1 MRSYASPPFAHMNF
15 WRQDMQTFQR
25 RRALLAA
32 ALGSVLAC
40 GGGFAKAQDGYP
52 SRPIRIVVPYPPGGF
67 NDTLGRLAAS
77 KLSTAWK
84 QPVVVENKPGGGTV
98 IGTQAAAA
106 AAPDGYTLLV
116 VQFPFAA
123 NPWLY
128 KSLPYDTAKAFAPVV
143 LAGRSPMLIVSH
155 AAGPLRT
162 LADVLGAAKA
172 RPGALNYGSSGAGSS
187 NHLAMALFESV
198 SGTRMTQVPYKG
210 STPLLTDLAGGQVDL
225 AVDLLPHALPFI
237 QSGKVR
243 PLAIASTRRSPLMPE
258 LPTAAE
264 AGVPG
269 YEVTSWHGFV
279 VPAGTPQPII
289 ARLNRELNTILAMDD
304 VKKVFA
310 QQGVVPDGGT
320 PTQFQ
325 AFIDSQMALWKK
337 VVQDGRITAE

>member
-1 MRSYASPPFAHMNF
+1 
-15 WRQDMQTFQR
+15 MQTFQR
-25 RRALLAA
+25 RRALLATAVGA
-32 ALGSVLAC
+32 ALALAFVA
-40 GGGFAKAQDGYP
+40 GAARAQDSYP
-52 SRPIRIVVPYPPGGF
+52 TKPIRIVVPYPAGGF
-67 NDTLGRLAAS
+67 NDTLGRLVAT
-77 KLSTAWK
+77 KLSVAWK
-84 QPVVVENKPGGGTV
+84 QPVIVDNKPGGGTV
-98 IGTQAAAA
+98 IGTQAAAT
-106 AAPDGYTLLV
+106 APADGYTLLV

-128 KSLPYDTAKAFAPVV
+128 KSLPYDSAKAFAPVV

-162 LADVLGAAKA
+162 LGDVLAAAKA
-172 RPGALNYGSSGAGSS
+172 KPGALNYGSSGAGSS

-243 PLAIASTRRSPLMPE
+243 ALAIASTERSPLMPE

-279 VPAGTPQPII
+279 VPAGTPQPVIDK
-289 ARLNRELNTILAMDD
+289 LNRELNTILAMDD

-320 PTQFQ
+320 PAQFQ
-325 AFIDSQMALWKK
+325 RFIDSQMTLWKK

>member
-1 MRSYASPPFAHMNF
+1 
-15 WRQDMQTFQR
+15 MQTFQR
-25 RRALLAA
+25 RRALLATAVGTALALAFVAGA
-32 ALGSVLAC
+32 AR
-40 GGGFAKAQDGYP
+40 AQDSYP
-52 SRPIRIVVPYPPGGF
+52 IKPIRIVVPYPAGGF
-67 NDTLGRLAAS
+67 NDTLGRLVAT
-77 KLSTAWK
+77 KLSVAWK
-84 QPVVVENKPGGGTV
+84 QPVIVDNKPGGGTV
-98 IGTQAAAA
+98 IGTQAAAT
-106 AAPDGYTLLV
+106 APADGYTLLV

-128 KSLPYDTAKAFAPVV
+128 KSLPYDSAKAFAPVV

-162 LADVLGAAKA
+162 LGDVLAAAKA
-172 RPGALNYGSSGAGSS
+172 KPGALNYGSSGAGSS

-210 STPLLTDLAGGQVDL
+210 STPLLTELAGGQVDL

-243 PLAIASTRRSPLMPE
+243 ALAIASTERSPLMPE

-279 VPAGTPQPII
+279 VPAGTPQPVIDK
-289 ARLNRELNTILAMDD
+289 LNRELNTILAMDD

-320 PTQFQ
+320 PAQFRR
-325 AFIDSQMALWKK
+325 FIDSQMTLWKK

>member
-1 MRSYASPPFAHMNF
+1 
-15 WRQDMQTFQR
+15 MQTFQR

-32 ALGSVLAC
+32 AVGTLALAFIA
-40 GGGFAKAQDGYP
+40 GAARAQDSYP
-52 SRPIRIVVPYPPGGF
+52 AKPIRIVVPYPAGGF
-67 NDTLGRLAAS
+67 NDTLGRLVAN
-77 KLSTAWK
+77 KLSAAWK
-84 QPVVVENKPGGGTV
+84 QPVIVDNKPGGGTV

-106 AAPDGYTLLV
+106 APADGYTLLV

-128 KSLPYDTAKAFAPVV
+128 KSLPYDSAKAFAPVV

-162 LADVLGAAKA
+162 LGDVLATAKA
-172 RPGALNYGSSGAGSS
+172 KPGVLNYGSSGSGSS

-243 PLAIASTRRSPLMPE
+243 ALAIASTKRSPLMPE

-269 YEVTSWHGFV
+269 YEVSSWHGFV
-279 VPAGTPQPII
+279 VPAGTPQPVIDK
-289 ARLNRELNTILAMDD
+289 LNREMNTIFAMDD

-320 PTQFQ
+320 PAQFQ
-325 AFIDSQMALWKK
+325 RFIDSQMALWKK

>member
-1 MRSYASPPFAHMNF
+1 
-15 WRQDMQTFQR
+15 MQTFQR
-25 RRALLAA
+25 RRALLATAVGTALALAFVAGA
-32 ALGSVLAC
+32 AR
-40 GGGFAKAQDGYP
+40 AQDSYP
-52 SRPIRIVVPYPPGGF
+52 TKPIRIVVPYPAGGF
-67 NDTLGRLAAS
+67 NDTLGRLVAT
-77 KLSTAWK
+77 KLSVAWK
-84 QPVVVENKPGGGTV
+84 QPVIVDNKPGGGTV
-98 IGTQAAAA
+98 IGTQAAAT
-106 AAPDGYTLLV
+106 APADGYTLLV

-128 KSLPYDTAKAFAPVV
+128 KSLPYDSAKAFAPVV

-162 LADVLGAAKA
+162 LGDVLAAAKA
-172 RPGALNYGSSGAGSS
+172 KPGALNYGSSGAGSS

-243 PLAIASTRRSPLMPE
+243 ALAIASTERSPLMPE

-279 VPAGTPQPII
+279 VPAGTPQPVIDK
-289 ARLNRELNTILAMDD
+289 LNRELNTILAMDD

-320 PTQFQ
+320 PAQFRR
-325 AFIDSQMALWKK
+325 FIDSQMTLWKK

>member
-1 MRSYASPPFAHMNF
+1 
-15 WRQDMQTFQR
+15 MQTFQR

-32 ALGSVLAC
+32 AVGAALALAFVV
-40 GGGFAKAQDGYP
+40 GPARAQDSYP
-52 SRPIRIVVPYPPGGF
+52 AKPIRIVVPYPAGGF
-67 NDTLGRLAAS
+67 NDTLGRLVAN
-77 KLSTAWK
+77 KLSAAWK
-84 QPVVVENKPGGGTV
+84 QPVIVDNKPGGGTV
-98 IGTQAAAA
+98 IGTQAAAT
-106 AAPDGYTLLV
+106 APADGYTLLV

-128 KSLPYDTAKAFAPVV
+128 KSLPYDSAKAFAPVV

-162 LADVLGAAKA
+162 LGDVLAAAKA
-172 RPGALNYGSSGAGSS
+172 KPGALNYGSSGSGSS

-243 PLAIASTRRSPLMPE
+243 ALAIASTKRSPLMPE

-269 YEVTSWHGFV
+269 YEVSSWHGFV
-279 VPAGTPQPII
+279 VPAGTPQPVIDK
-289 ARLNRELNTILAMDD
+289 LNREMNAIFAMDD

-320 PTQFQ
+320 PAQFQ
-325 AFIDSQMALWKK
+325 RFIDSQMALWKK

>member
-1 MRSYASPPFAHMNF
+1 
-15 WRQDMQTFQR
+15 MQTFQR
-25 RRALLAA
+25 RRALLATAVGA
-32 ALGSVLAC
+32 ALALAFVA
-40 GGGFAKAQDGYP
+40 GAARAQDSYP
-52 SRPIRIVVPYPPGGF
+52 TKPIRIVVPYPAGGF
-67 NDTLGRLAAS
+67 NDTLGRLVAT
-77 KLSTAWK
+77 KLSVAWK
-84 QPVVVENKPGGGTV
+84 QPVIVDNKPGGGTV
-98 IGTQAAAA
+98 IGTQAAAT
-106 AAPDGYTLLV
+106 APADGYTLLV

-128 KSLPYDTAKAFAPVV
+128 KSLPYDSAKAFAPVV

-162 LADVLGAAKA
+162 LGDVLAAAKA
-172 RPGALNYGSSGAGSS
+172 KPGALNYGSSGAGSS

-243 PLAIASTRRSPLMPE
+243 ALAIASTERSPLMPE

-279 VPAGTPQPII
+279 VPAGTPQPVIDK
-289 ARLNRELNTILAMDD
+289 LNRELNTILAMDD

-320 PTQFQ
+320 PAQFRR
-325 AFIDSQMALWKK
+325 FIDSQMTLWKK

>member
-1 MRSYASPPFAHMNF
+1 
-15 WRQDMQTFQR
+15 MQTFQR
-25 RRALLAA
+25 RRALLATAVGTALALAFVAGA
-32 ALGSVLAC
+32 AR
-40 GGGFAKAQDGYP
+40 AQDSYP
-52 SRPIRIVVPYPPGGF
+52 TKPIRIVVPYPAGGF
-67 NDTLGRLAAS
+67 NDTLGRLVAT
-77 KLSTAWK
+77 KLSVAWK
-84 QPVVVENKPGGGTV
+84 QPVIVDNKPGGGTV
-98 IGTQAAAA
+98 IGTQAAAT
-106 AAPDGYTLLV
+106 APADGYTLLV

-128 KSLPYDTAKAFAPVV
+128 KSLPYDSAKAFAPVV

-162 LADVLGAAKA
+162 LGDVLAAAKA
-172 RPGALNYGSSGAGSS
+172 KPGVLNYGSSGAGSS

-243 PLAIASTRRSPLMPE
+243 ALAIASTERSPLMPE

-279 VPAGTPQPII
+279 VPAGTPQPVIDK
-289 ARLNRELNTILAMDD
+289 LNRELNTILAMDD

-320 PTQFQ
+320 PAQFQ
-325 AFIDSQMALWKK
+325 RFIDSQMTLWKK